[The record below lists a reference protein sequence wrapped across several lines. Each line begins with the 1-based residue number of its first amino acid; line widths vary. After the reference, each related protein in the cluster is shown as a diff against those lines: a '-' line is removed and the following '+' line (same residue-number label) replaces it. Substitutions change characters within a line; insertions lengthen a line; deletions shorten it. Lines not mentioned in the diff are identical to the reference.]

1 MEESVFIAVV
11 LPVSLIIIMIGL
23 GMSLSIRDF
32 RRVVQFPRAAFVG
45 LGSQLLVL
53 PPVGFAL
60 AHLFGLP
67 AAWAV
72 GLMLIAACPGGPTSN
87 LITFVARGDTAL
99 SITLT
104 ALSSVVTVVTIPLI
118 LALSIAHFGVEA
130 DAIRSPVGE
139 IVLQI
144 VAITAIPVALGLA
157 VRHFRPGVADR
168 LRGVVRAASAAIFLL
183 VLAAVIVDQRQ
194 VLFDHFVAL
203 SGVTA
208 ALNVATMGLG
218 FLIARLF
225 LLDLRQSVT
234 ISIESGIQNG
244 TLAIVIAMSILGAGE
259 MAVPA
264 GVYSLLMFVSG
275 GLVMAYF
282 GLVRAPGELEGEGVE
297 AEVTPAGG

>member
-1 MEESVFIAVV
+1 MEESVFISVV

-23 GMSLSIRDF
+23 GMSLSLGDF
-32 RRVVQFPRAAFVG
+32 RRVVRFPRAALVG
-45 LGSQLLVL
+45 LGSQLLIL
-53 PPVGFAL
+53 PPVGLAL
-60 AHLFGLP
+60 VYLFGLP
-67 AAWAV
+67 PTWAV

-104 ALSSVVTVVTIPLI
+104 ALSSVATVVTIPLI
-118 LALSIAHFGVEA
+118 LALSISHFGVEA

-139 IVLQI
+139 IVVQI

-157 VRHFRPGVADR
+157 IRHFRADVADR
-168 LRGVVRAASAAIFLL
+168 LRGVVRASSAAIFLL
-183 VLAAVIVDQRQ
+183 VLGAVVVDQRQ
-194 VLFDHFVAL
+194 VLVDHFFAL

-208 ALNVATMGLG
+208 ALNVATMALG
-218 FLIARLF
+218 FGVARLF

-234 ISIESGIQNG
+234 VSIEAGIQNG

-282 GLVRAPGELEGEGVE
+282 GLVRAPAELDGEARPAE
-297 AEVTPAGG
+297 AS

>member
-1 MEESVFIAVV
+1 MEESVFISVV

-23 GMSLSIRDF
+23 GMSLSMGDF
-32 RRVVQFPRAAFVG
+32 RRVVRFPRAALVG
-45 LGSQLLVL
+45 LGSQLLIL
-53 PPVGFAL
+53 PPVGLAL
-60 AHLFGLP
+60 VYLFGLP
-67 AAWAV
+67 PVWAV

-104 ALSSVVTVVTIPLI
+104 ALSSVATVVTIPLI
-118 LALSIAHFGVEA
+118 LALSISHFGVEA

-139 IVLQI
+139 IVVQI

-157 VRHFRPGVADR
+157 IRHFRADVADR
-168 LRGVVRAASAAIFLL
+168 LRGVVRASSAAIFLL
-183 VLAAVIVDQRQ
+183 VLGAVVVDQRQ
-194 VLFDHFVAL
+194 VLVDHFFAL

-208 ALNVATMGLG
+208 ALNVATMALG
-218 FLIARLF
+218 FGVARLF
-225 LLDLRQSVT
+225 FLDLRQSVT

-275 GLVMAYF
+275 GLVMGYF
-282 GLVRAPGELEGEGVE
+282 GLVRAPAELDGDARP
-297 AEVTPAGG
+297 AELS